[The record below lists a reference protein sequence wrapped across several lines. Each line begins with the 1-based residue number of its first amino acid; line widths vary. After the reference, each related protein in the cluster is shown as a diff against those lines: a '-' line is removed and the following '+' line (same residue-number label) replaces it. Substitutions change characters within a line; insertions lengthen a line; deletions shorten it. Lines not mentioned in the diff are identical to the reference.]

1 MHLCV
6 TDMVLEES
14 PSKRP
19 DAGEDKVNLIKF
31 TRRISRSIMVCQQ
44 AFQQGTQRLHVR
56 KHKNK
61 STCQSSTKKEI
72 TTKNDLFITD
82 VFISTCTMLFSGM
95 GVMVLRLQR
104 TCSRQYGTYL
114 SNRMVRLARSDWAC
128 LVSIQLATYLRK
140 HEKKSQ
146 NTAADECFI

>member
-1 MHLCV
+1 MRYRHGPGREPLQTPRRRRRQSKSHKV
-6 TDMVLEES
+6 HEENQQEYYGLS
-14 PSKRP
+14 
-19 DAGEDKVNLIKF
+19 AGIPARN
-31 TRRISRSIMVCQQ
+31 TTSC
-44 AFQQGTQRLHVR
+44 VR

-82 VFISTCTMLFSGM
+82 VLISTCTMLFSGM

-140 HEKKSQ
+140 HEKKKSKHG
-146 NTAADECFI
+146 C